1 MITYY
6 SELKDIKSIINPI
19 IDNSCYM
26 RSSGFFNDGDSF
38 ITKKLYN
45 KGRIFCNNS
54 SKLFDIKK
62 GYIKLILSFPHN
74 IKNGV
79 LDLTKYSNN
88 KYMIWAV
95 NMGILDFGKDGIG
108 AFFTK
113 DGIEFSIKTSGGS
126 YYILDKYTNIN
137 SNTFFEIDFV
147 WDSEGIQAVDSEPS
161 LLIRV
166 NQENVVGGFVPIID
180 DNLINS
186 SFYSEIGQNEPEVN
200 SSFYNYELSI
210 LENSYNYNNLE
221 CSLKTVI
228 ISNTSNFFEEIS

>member
-19 IDNSCYM
+19 IDNFCCM

-45 KGRIFCNNS
+45 KGRIFCEDS
-54 SKLFDIKK
+54 SSLFGIKK
-62 GYIKLILSFPHN
+62 GYIKLNVSFPYN
-74 IKNGV
+74 IKRGV
-79 LDLTKYSNN
+79 IDVAKFSEN

-95 NMGILDFGKDGIG
+95 NMGLLDFGKDGIG

-113 DGIEFSIKTSGGS
+113 DGIQFSIKTSGGN
-126 YYILDKYTNIN
+126 YYVLDEYTNIE
-137 SNTFFEIDFV
+137 SNTFFDIDFI
-147 WDSEGIQAVDSEPS
+147 WDSDGIKAVDSEPN
-161 LLIRV
+161 LLIRI

-180 DNLINS
+180 DNQINS
-186 SFYSEIGQNEPEVN
+186 SFYIDIGQDEPDVN

-210 LENSYNYNNLE
+210 LENSQNYNNLE
-221 CSLKTVI
+221 CSLKSIVI
-228 ISNTSNFFEEIS
+228 ANDSYFFEEA